1 MKKTISAVLS
11 LVLLL
16 SVLTVGA
23 GASYKDV
30 PQEHWAEAAINKWS
44 DMDII
49 QGKDELFRPD
59 DFITRGEFAV
69 VMDRMMQY
77 QRSEK
82 NNYQDLEAGRFY
94 TDAMLKSAAAK
105 VFLGDGGYMNP
116 TKSITRQEAFVVLA
130 RVMGIDPVQ
139 GDTSAI
145 LASIDFKDETSVGE
159 WALPSVAALVNAN
172 VIGGKNGYI
181 LPQASIT
188 RAECMAILDRSFQT
202 IIATGGMVS
211 KDIKGSVIVNTPGVE
226 LKNMKIT
233 GDLIV
238 AQGVGEGELTLDG
251 VVVTGKVI
259 IRGGSDSIIIKGA
272 TRLNIV
278 VVERL
283 DGAVTFKEIGR
294 AHV

>member
-30 PQEHWAEAAINKWS
+30 HQEHWAEAAINKWS

-105 VFLGDGGYMNP
+105 VFLGGLYGNLESRYRN
-116 TKSITRQEAFVVLA
+116 SGRNRRA
-130 RVMGIDPVQ
+130 R
-139 GDTSAI
+139 
-145 LASIDFKDETSVGE
+145 
-159 WALPSVAALVNAN
+159 
-172 VIGGKNGYI
+172 
-181 LPQASIT
+181 
-188 RAECMAILDRSFQT
+188 DRLQ
-202 IIATGGMVS
+202 
-211 KDIKGSVIVNTPGVE
+211 
-226 LKNMKIT
+226 
-233 GDLIV
+233 
-238 AQGVGEGELTLDG
+238 
-251 VVVTGKVI
+251 
-259 IRGGSDSIIIKGA
+259 
-272 TRLNIV
+272 
-278 VVERL
+278 
-283 DGAVTFKEIGR
+283 IGR